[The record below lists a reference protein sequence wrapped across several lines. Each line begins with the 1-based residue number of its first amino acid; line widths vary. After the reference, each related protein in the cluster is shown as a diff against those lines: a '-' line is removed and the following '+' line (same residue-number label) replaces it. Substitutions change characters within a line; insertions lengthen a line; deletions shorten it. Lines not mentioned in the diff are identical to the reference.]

1 MEMSV
6 TAETSDLL
14 PDHHQPS
21 QLHRLL
27 LLSTISYLHVDTTQ
41 YVIINHNYDNDNDT
55 YIHTYVHTLF
65 IPKGLFRI
73 KINDD
78 SGQGGT

>member
-6 TAETSDLL
+6 TETSDLL

-21 QLHRLL
+21 QLHRLP

-41 YVIINHNYDNDNDT
+41 YIIINHNYDNDND
-55 YIHTYVHTLF
+55 
-65 IPKGLFRI
+65 
-73 KINDD
+73 NDND
-78 SGQGGT
+78 NSSQGGT